1 MKAWRKEA
9 AAINARKAA
18 GSKEPSARVQ
28 MQQARYVQRMFKPKG
43 SGNWLL
49 DGLLIHAGF
58 KAAVYGDP
66 VQSKAGKVFP
76 VYDEEAESL
85 RLRQR
90 NKSWL
95 MALVDKTKAW
105 WNS

>member
-9 AAINARKAA
+9 EAINARKAA

-28 MQQARYVQRMFKPKG
+28 MQQARHISRMFKPKG

-49 DGLLIHAGF
+49 DGLLFNGGF
-58 KAAVYGDP
+58 KAAVYGDTNPKRMPPNLAEGSGYSDP
-66 VQSKAGKVFP
+66 V
-76 VYDEEAESL
+76 SL
-85 RLRQR
+85 RQTG
-90 NKSWL
+90 KSWL
-95 MALVDKTKAW
+95 NSIIAKTKAW